1 MQMHRKSFFSR
12 IEAVINK
19 RLKLFAQVMLGKH
32 FFNNIKKL
40 KTDFYDKKGQL
51 SYAQEG
57 EDRVLS
63 SLLYKLHGGRQIN
76 DGFYVDVGAHHP
88 YRYSNTCLFYKQGWH
103 GINIDAMPGSMS
115 AFRKQRPRDIN
126 LESGIARETGTRKL
140 FLFNE
145 PALNT
150 FDESLAS
157 ARCNDDWP
165 IATTVDVRMVPLSE
179 ILREYL
185 PSGKAI
191 DFLTVDVEGF
201 DLEVLQSN
209 DWQKYRPTVVLVETL
224 GLTIDDLASDPVT
237 AYLRSLQYVVYA
249 KTVNTTFFTDK
260 TIAQTA
266 AVQHSTNLEPDIT
279 PARTKLD
286 RQPEVCSE
294 DGQNQTLDCPG
305 KILHG

>member
-1 MQMHRKSFFSR
+1 M
-12 IEAVINK
+12 NK

-32 FFNNIKKL
+32 IFNILKTL

-51 SYAQEG
+51 SHAQEG

-88 YRYSNTCLFYKQGWH
+88 YRYSNTCLFYKQGWR

-126 LESGIARETGTRKL
+126 LESGIAREAGTRKL
-140 FLFNE
+140 YLFNE

-165 IATTVDVRMVPLSE
+165 IETTVDVPMVPLSE
-179 ILREYL
+179 ILRKYL

-191 DFLTVDVEGF
+191 NFLTVDVEGF

-224 GLTIDDLASDPVT
+224 GLTIDDLTSDPVT
-237 AYLRSLQYVVYA
+237 AYLRSLGYVAYA
-249 KTVNTTFFTDK
+249 KTVNTTFFTDN
-260 TIAQTA
+260 TFAQTE
-266 AVQHSTNLEPDIT
+266 AVRHSNRLEPDIT
-279 PARTKLD
+279 PARTKPD
-286 RQPEVCSE
+286 RQPKVSSE
-294 DGQNQTLDCPG
+294 DGQNQILDCPG
-305 KILHG
+305 NLLHG